1 MRRIVWFSLILI
13 WLLFPRS
20 TGAVVD
26 PRQSPN
32 NRFGIHILETGDLP
46 TAAQLVN
53 SNNGDWGYVTL
64 VIRFNDL
71 NRAKWQAIFDEMRR
85 RHLIPI
91 VRLATVAEGASWAKP
106 KTEDSAHWVEFL
118 NSLNWV
124 IQNRY
129 VILFNEPN
137 HAQEWGNELKPNE
150 YAVIAKEFQAKL
162 KAASADFFILPAGL
176 DTAAPN
182 SKETMTA
189 TEYWRQM
196 ALAVPEIFTRFDGW
210 NSHSYPNPA
219 FSGPVSSTGLGSIRS
234 YQAEINSLARFGL
247 PTNLPIFITETGWVN
262 TAGDLSRLYTQ
273 AFTQVWQQSNIV
285 AVTPFVLNYP
295 QAPFSQFSWQKAD
308 GGGLPHYQAVAALD
322 KIAGRP
328 EQIQASELI
337 DQNFPDEVVA
347 VSDYH
352 FWLEFT
358 NTGQSIWQREN
369 YNLQVSG
376 NLPEDSWFAGHVNN
390 TEPGQSARIDFNL
403 KTPASGQPIDLK
415 LQLAFGSQPFGAV
428 VEKTINVVPPPTV
441 IISSRRLYKVPADND
456 QYRLLFYDV
465 ENRLLQEINQ
475 ENFGRFEPIE
485 LYNVVPGE
493 NYRLVLVKPFYLP
506 RQTWIELAKGENQ
519 VNFKLLLPVDFNND
533 GRLSLADLWAWVL
546 QPINYLRLTL
556 QSGD

>member
-1 MRRIVWFSLILI
+1 MHMRRIVWFSLILI

-219 FSGPVSSTGLGSIRS
+219 FSGPVSGTGLGSIRS

-285 AVTPFVLNYP
+285 AVTPFVL
-295 QAPFSQFSWQKAD
+295 D
-308 GGGLPHYQAVAALD
+308 YQ
-322 KIAGRP
+322 
-328 EQIQASELI
+328 
-337 DQNFPDEVVA
+337 
-347 VSDYH
+347 
-352 FWLEFT
+352 
-358 NTGQSIWQREN
+358 
-369 YNLQVSG
+369 
-376 NLPEDSWFAGHVNN
+376 
-390 TEPGQSARIDFNL
+390 
-403 KTPASGQPIDLK
+403 
-415 LQLAFGSQPFGAV
+415 
-428 VEKTINVVPPPTV
+428 
-441 IISSRRLYKVPADND
+441 
-456 QYRLLFYDV
+456 
-465 ENRLLQEINQ
+465 
-475 ENFGRFEPIE
+475 
-485 LYNVVPGE
+485 
-493 NYRLVLVKPFYLP
+493 
-506 RQTWIELAKGENQ
+506 
-519 VNFKLLLPVDFNND
+519 
-533 GRLSLADLWAWVL
+533 
-546 QPINYLRLTL
+546 
-556 QSGD
+556 